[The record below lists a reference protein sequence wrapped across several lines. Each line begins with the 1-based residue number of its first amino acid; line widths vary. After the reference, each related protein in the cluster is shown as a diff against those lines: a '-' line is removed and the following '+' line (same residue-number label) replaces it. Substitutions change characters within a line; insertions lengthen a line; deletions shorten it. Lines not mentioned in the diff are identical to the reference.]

1 MEWKRRSSC
10 AFQAFKVVKMVENNE
25 VVVVNINYL
34 CIKSIWRGENREV
47 NVVRVRDKMWVY

>member
-1 MEWKRRSSC
+1 
-10 AFQAFKVVKMVENNE
+10 MVENNE